1 MSDTLKALYES
12 QLEERKRDITS
23 STPAMFTKAHPRSAM
38 SYDYYAEI
46 LGLSVERLKTLPLKA
61 IEALHDGL
69 VFLLSKMKE
78 DPMLR
83 QRFRKFIN
91 DEFKKAEEEEFD
103 TDKLAGGL
111 GKMRESVEGHEEF
124 VDALSEAV
132 SAAKKFNYV
141 KLQHVSDNNYRD
153 KTVFIPTLMTIDE
166 TLLSLP
172 PQQLKG
178 ILAFLKS
185 LALQAENDI
194 KIRYILNR
202 LLVIDTNDTPVAP
215 VRESKEVIKE
225 SKATDLFA
233 KLGLDANN
241 KDDKKKFVDNFID
254 LCLSKLS
261 GDNLAK
267 FEKQLADKCGVTI
280 NENPQEQ
287 TPAEQAP
294 AAAPA
299 NAPATAPAA
308 QPATGTTMEQL
319 KIALSER
326 AGMRSSESIPQYRV
340 KDPKTEKEGL
350 GYTCAN
356 CEFSNYHDKEN
367 YYDPKDPNN
376 RKIELGAK
384 GAGNTKRKDNITTV
398 CKKYNVEVSPWG
410 YCPKFTDDH

>member
-91 DEFKKAEEEEFD
+91 DEFKKAEEQEFK
-103 TDKLAGGL
+103 TDGL
-111 GKMRESVEGHEEF
+111 SPVRESVEGYEDFLE
-124 VDALSEAV
+124 ALSEGV
-132 SAAKKFNYV
+132 TAAKKFNYV
-141 KLQHVSDNNYRD
+141 KLQHVSENNYRD

-185 LALQAENDI
+185 LATQAEDDI

-202 LLVIDTNDTPVAP
+202 LLVIDTNDTPVVAP

-287 TPAEQAP
+287 TPAEQAL

-299 NAPATAPAA
+299 NAPATAETAPANTQQMKSA
-308 QPATGTTMEQL
+308 LAT
-319 KIALSER
+319 
-326 AGMRSSESIPQYRV
+326 
-340 KDPKTEKEGL
+340 
-350 GYTCAN
+350 
-356 CEFSNYHDKEN
+356 
-367 YYDPKDPNN
+367 
-376 RKIELGAK
+376 
-384 GAGNTKRKDNITTV
+384 
-398 CKKYNVEVSPWG
+398 
-410 YCPKFTDDH
+410 